1 MKKDK
6 FIRDFKIYN
15 FVMSNIWQ
23 LLTTL
28 LIGFGIGWL
37 LEKYVGS
44 EKNLFMIFSV
54 IIGLVIGI
62 ANFFFSLYRKMK
74 ELQKKE
80 ENKPNVAYI
89 KYEEE
94 DFEDE
99 KEEEIKK
106 KDD

>member
-1 MKKDK
+1 MKRDK

-44 EKNLFMIFSV
+44 EKKLFMIFSLL
-54 IIGLVIGI
+54 IAFSIGV
-62 ANFFFSLYRKMK
+62 ANFFFSIYRKMK
-74 ELQKKE
+74 QLQKVDE
-80 ENKPNVAYI
+80 EKKPDVEYI
-89 KYEEE
+89 KYDDEEE
-94 DFEDE
+94 NDQD
-99 KEEEIKK
+99 
-106 KDD
+106 

>member
-1 MKKDK
+1 MKRDK

-44 EKNLFMIFSV
+44 EKKLFMIFS
-54 IIGLVIGI
+54 IIIALVIGI

-74 ELQKKE
+74 QLQKVDE
-80 ENKPNVAYI
+80 EKKPEVEYI
-89 KYEEE
+89 KYEDDEE
-94 DFEDE
+94 DAQD
-99 KEEEIKK
+99 
-106 KDD
+106 

>member
-1 MKKDK
+1 MKRDK

-28 LIGFGIGWL
+28 LIGFGIGWV

-44 EKNLFMIFSV
+44 EKKLFMIFS
-54 IIGLVIGI
+54 ICIALLIGV
-62 ANFFFSLYRKMK
+62 ANFFFSLYKKMK
-74 ELQKKE
+74 QIQAKE
-80 ENKPNVAYI
+80 DNKPEVEYI
-89 KYEEE
+89 KYSDE
-94 DFEDE
+94 DFEE
-99 KEEEIKK
+99 

>member
-15 FVMSNIWQ
+15 FIMSNIWQ

-44 EKNLFMIFSV
+44 EKKLYMIFS
-54 IIGLVIGI
+54 LVIALLVGI
-62 ANFFFSLYRKMK
+62 ANFFFALYKKMQQ
-74 ELQKKE
+74 LQKNEDNNSQKE
-80 ENKPNVAYI
+80 YI
-89 KYEEE
+89 KYDQEEE
-94 DFEDE
+94 E
-99 KEEEIKK
+99 

>member
-1 MKKDK
+1 MKRDK

-37 LEKYVGS
+37 LEKYIGS
-44 EKNLFMIFSV
+44 EKKLFMIFS
-54 IIGLVIGI
+54 IIIALVIGI

-74 ELQKKE
+74 QLQKVDE
-80 ENKPNVAYI
+80 EKKPEVEYI
-89 KYEEE
+89 KYEDDEE
-94 DFEDE
+94 DAQD
-99 KEEEIKK
+99 
-106 KDD
+106 